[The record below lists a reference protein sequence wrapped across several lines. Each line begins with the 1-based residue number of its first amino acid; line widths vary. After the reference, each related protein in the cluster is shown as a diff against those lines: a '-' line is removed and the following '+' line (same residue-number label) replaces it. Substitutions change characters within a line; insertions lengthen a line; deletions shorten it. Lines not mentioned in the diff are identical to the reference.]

1 MKPSEYDCIVIGA
14 GHAGAEA
21 AHAAAKMGAKT
32 ALITMSRS
40 GIAQMSCNPA
50 IGGLAKGQMV
60 REVDALGGLMGRA
73 IDATGIQFRILNR
86 SKGPAVQSPRAQ
98 ADKYKYA
105 NWVRQALE
113 QTSGLTIIE
122 GTVRD
127 ILTGNGAVT
136 GIRLEDELVYHARA
150 LVVATG
156 TFLRGVMHL
165 GTDQWS
171 GGRINESASQGLSLS
186 LERLG
191 LTVARLKTGTPPRLD
206 GASVDFAALEVQHG
220 DPVPTPF
227 SFVNDRIERAQIPC
241 WVTWTHPAIH
251 QLLRDSLDRA
261 PVYTGQIQAVGP
273 RYCPSIESKIVR
285 FAGKDRHQVYLEPED
300 EGISTIYCNGISTS
314 FPKDVQERMIALL
327 PGTEK
332 ARILHYAYAIEYDYC
347 PPLQLKRNLE
357 SKKVPGLF
365 LAGQINGTSGYEEA
379 AAQGLVAGV
388 NAVQKLRGRDALILS
403 RSQAYI
409 GVLIDD
415 LLTKEINEPYRMF
428 TSRAEYRLSL
438 RSDNADRRLSALG
451 RDLGLIPAERWQGFQ
466 DKLQKIDQL
475 KAYLKATRAQD
486 SSLWDLLRRPQSD
499 FADRLSDDTFVKQQG
514 IGTQVQEAVIIDAKY
529 QGYLAKQERLV
540 ENLQSL
546 ERKLIPTGLDYH
558 SIDHLRGEAKEK
570 LAAFQPE
577 TLAQAARIGGVTP
590 ADITVLQVHL
600 KKYY

>member
-191 LTVARLKTGTPPRLD
+191 
-206 GASVDFAALEVQHG
+206 
-220 DPVPTPF
+220 
-227 SFVNDRIERAQIPC
+227 
-241 WVTWTHPAIH
+241 
-251 QLLRDSLDRA
+251 
-261 PVYTGQIQAVGP
+261 
-273 RYCPSIESKIVR
+273 
-285 FAGKDRHQVYLEPED
+285 
-300 EGISTIYCNGISTS
+300 
-314 FPKDVQERMIALL
+314 
-327 PGTEK
+327 
-332 ARILHYAYAIEYDYC
+332 
-347 PPLQLKRNLE
+347 
-357 SKKVPGLF
+357 
-365 LAGQINGTSGYEEA
+365 
-379 AAQGLVAGV
+379 
-388 NAVQKLRGRDALILS
+388 
-403 RSQAYI
+403 
-409 GVLIDD
+409 
-415 LLTKEINEPYRMF
+415 
-428 TSRAEYRLSL
+428 
-438 RSDNADRRLSALG
+438 
-451 RDLGLIPAERWQGFQ
+451 
-466 DKLQKIDQL
+466 
-475 KAYLKATRAQD
+475 
-486 SSLWDLLRRPQSD
+486 
-499 FADRLSDDTFVKQQG
+499 
-514 IGTQVQEAVIIDAKY
+514 
-529 QGYLAKQERLV
+529 
-540 ENLQSL
+540 
-546 ERKLIPTGLDYH
+546 
-558 SIDHLRGEAKEK
+558 
-570 LAAFQPE
+570 
-577 TLAQAARIGGVTP
+577 
-590 ADITVLQVHL
+590 
-600 KKYY
+600 